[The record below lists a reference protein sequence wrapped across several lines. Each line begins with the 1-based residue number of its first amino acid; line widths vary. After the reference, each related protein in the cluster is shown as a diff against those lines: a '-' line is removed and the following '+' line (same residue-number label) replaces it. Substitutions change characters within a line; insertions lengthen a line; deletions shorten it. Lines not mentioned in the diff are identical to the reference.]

1 MRGNK
6 GGVGGL
12 EGYISCVYIRPASA
26 AVWFSWSSLYEA
38 KVKLE
43 ELRKKKSRLNPQSP
57 PGSFSPHHRRVRE
70 ADWASEQKA
79 IILVTIYSY
88 RPYTH
93 IVTNN
98 GFIDLQTMPGAVACL
113 PFPVSFSLYVTSAAT
128 LQEVEWSYDATST
141 KVMDCTFSAL
151 FSYDISIQN
160 YIAK

>member
-6 GGVGGL
+6 GVGVGGL
-12 EGYISCVYIRPASA
+12 YLMCIYSTCLCCCLILLIIS
-26 AVWFSWSSLYEA
+26 VWSQSKTWRA
-38 KVKLE
+38 
-43 ELRKKKSRLNPQSP
+43 RGKKKTRLNPQSP

-70 ADWASEQKA
+70 ANWASEQKA
-79 IILVTIYSY
+79 TILVTIYSY

-113 PFPVSFSLYVTSAAT
+113 PSPVSLSLYVTSTAT

-141 KVMDCTFSAL
+141 EVMNDF
-151 FSYDISIQN
+151 
-160 YIAK
+160 